1 LKSIPLSQEM
11 KALSGLQGNSATPQQ
26 LMNALLKAPVDLIWF
41 GGIGTY
47 VKSSQE
53 SQSEV
58 GDRSND
64 PIRANTAEIRAKV
77 IGEGANLAITQHG
90 RIEFAR
96 RGGRIN
102 SDAIDNSAGVNSSDL
117 EVNIKIALGAAEAA
131 GRLDRPGRNRLLAEM
146 TDEVAELVLRNNY
159 LQTLC
164 LTLAVARGTEESGY
178 AILLMHDLETLGL
191 LDREREALP
200 SDSEVLARDARRE
213 MLTRP
218 EFAILLAY
226 AKIALNHEL
235 MESSMLDDPYLS
247 RELLRYFP
255 QRMVPEFEKDIKH
268 HRLGREIVATM
279 LSNSIVNR
287 MGPSFAARLT
297 SETGAHAA
305 EIAAAFAVAR
315 DSFDLL
321 SLNRLVDALDNK
333 VPAELQTKLYLELQS
348 LLRRA
353 TTWFLRN
360 TELKGG
366 LSDIVTRYGQGIEEL
381 GKQLDACLPEAAK
394 AGLERR
400 AAEMQEAGVPQ
411 ALARRLAGLAYLQRA
426 PDIVQVAAQS
436 GAELTTAAQTFFA
449 SGVRFDIDRLIG
461 RAGGLVAKDFFERL
475 AINRTIDQ
483 VFLAHRILNKNILAS
498 FKSSPDPWSAWASAN
513 EGRINHAA
521 KIVGELLSD
530 KHFDLA
536 KLAVAQGLLSDL
548 AASRT

>member
-1 LKSIPLSQEM
+1 
-11 KALSGLQGNSATPQQ
+11 
-26 LMNALLKAPVDLIWF
+26 V
-41 GGIGTY
+41 
-47 VKSSQE
+47 
-53 SQSEV
+53 
-58 GDRSND
+58 
-64 PIRANTAEIRAKV
+64 
-77 IGEGANLAITQHG
+77 
-90 RIEFAR
+90 
-96 RGGRIN
+96 
-102 SDAIDNSAGVNSSDL
+102 AG
-117 EVNIKIALGAAEAA
+117 
-131 GRLDRPGRNRLLAEM
+131 
-146 TDEVAELVLRNNY
+146 LVLRNNY

-164 LTLAVARGTEESGY
+164 LTLAVTRGTEESGY
-178 AILLMHDLETLGL
+178 AILLMHDLEGLEL

-200 SDSEVLARDARRE
+200 SDAEVLARDARRE

-218 EFAILLAY
+218 EFAVLLAY

-247 RELLRYFP
+247 RELIRYFP
-255 QRMVPEFEKDIKH
+255 QRMVPQFDNEIKH

-333 VPAELQTKLYLELQS
+333 ISVGMQTKLYLELQS

-360 TELKGG
+360 TELKDG
-366 LSDIVTRYGQGIEEL
+366 LGDVVARYGQGIEEL
-381 GKQLDACLPEAAK
+381 GKQLEDCLPETARAD
-394 AGLERR
+394 LERR
-400 AAEMQEAGVPQ
+400 AAEMRDAGVGEEI
-411 ALARRLAGLAYLQRA
+411 ALRFARLAHLQRA
-426 PDIVQVAAQS
+426 PDIVQTATQA
-436 GAELTTAAQTFFA
+436 GAELKTAAKAFFA

-461 RAGGLVAKDFFERL
+461 RAGALVAKDFFERL

-483 VFLAHRILNKNILAS
+483 VFLAHRTLNKNILAL
-498 FKSSPDPWSAWASAN
+498 FKSSPDPWGAWASAN
-513 EGRINHAA
+513 EGRIKHAA
-521 KIVGELLSD
+521 KIIGELLSD

-548 AASRT
+548 AASKT